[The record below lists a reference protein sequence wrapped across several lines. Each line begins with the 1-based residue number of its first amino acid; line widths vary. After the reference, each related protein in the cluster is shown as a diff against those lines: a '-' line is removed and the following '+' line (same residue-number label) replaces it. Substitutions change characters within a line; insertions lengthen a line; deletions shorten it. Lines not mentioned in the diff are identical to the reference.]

1 VSRNHGLPPFL
12 AEDPGV
18 DSGYMIAQYTQA
30 AIVSELKRLAV
41 PASVDSIPS
50 SAMQEDHVS
59 MGWSA
64 ARKLRRCVDG
74 LARVLAVEYLTAAR
88 GIEMRGPLE
97 PSPATA
103 AALALLRRNV
113 EGPGPDR
120 HLAPEI
126 EHAFDDVRTGALV
139 RAVEQTM
146 GDLA

>member
-1 VSRNHGLPPFL
+1 
-12 AEDPGV
+12 
-18 DSGYMIAQYTQA
+18 MIAQYTQA
-30 AIVSELKRLAV
+30 AIVSEMKRLAD

-64 ARKLRRCVDG
+64 ARKLRRSVDG

-88 GIEMRGPLE
+88 ALDLRAPLQ

-103 AALALLRRNV
+103 AAVALLRRNV

-126 EHAFDDVRTGALV
+126 EHAFDDVRSGALV
-139 RAVEQTM
+139 RAVEDTDGRTGM
-146 GDLA
+146 SRTPRPSARRAAPS